1 MKKLVDKRIV
11 RVYHETPAER
21 EEDTIADRSIIFI
34 VIFGP
39 LALQMLFGYFQ
50 VRQYQKAVR
59 SWLGKGVL
67 GIGQRRGFLKPGEI
81 LILVYDRNEDR
92 ALAVSSM
99 RGFTV
104 FAHFKE
110 IPELCGLSL
119 AELRR
124 RGIELDGRELGW
136 YRRRHP
142 YDPELLTKKK
152 GALIQAVEA
161 VDRYL
166 RRKAAEKE
174 AEEEEAADDGG
185 EDRMESLAKAVE
197 AEKS

>member
-1 MKKLVDKRIV
+1 MKKTVDKRFV
-11 RVYHETPAER
+11 RVYHRRTLGEQGE
-21 EEDTIADRSIIFI
+21 TIANRSVIFF
-34 VIFGP
+34 VIFGL

-59 SWLGKGVL
+59 KWLGKGVL
-67 GIGQRRGFLKPGEI
+67 GIGQRRGLLKPGEI

-92 ALAVSSM
+92 SLAVSSM

-104 FAHFKE
+104 FARFEE
-110 IPELCGLSL
+110 IPELRGLSL

-124 RGIELDGRELGW
+124 RGIELDGREMSF

-161 VDRYL
+161 VERYI
-166 RRKAAEKE
+166 RRKAAEE
-174 AEEEEAADDGG
+174 AEAADDRG